1 MRSSNNQGAQTERVK
16 EALLCLIRDR
26 HLRSGDRLPSQAVL
40 RQELGV
46 GSVTIQRAIES
57 LKEAGILETLPQRGV
72 KVCNPESNGM
82 LGRQIGLVCAYSQK
96 SPTHSTGLH
105 CLQVALREEGCQ
117 CRLFLRKTDCDTIQ
131 DSLDYFDGL
140 RRCIEKDE
148 LDGLLTAVTIDDE
161 GWSLIHRHS
170 LPVLSLGSAHFNP
183 GWRIHGYSYYRSG
196 LDVMSQR
203 GYRHPALI
211 SYGFPITE
219 ELHGLCREFGILPL
233 ERYCRLLNAEFA
245 GVTGNDPVRDG
256 VVLREIL
263 KDFQD
268 MPPSLRPDCL
278 VVMDDF
284 LANACNTFLLQ
295 MRLGGSD
302 WQPDFIYLSHRQN
315 PLFFSGMMKGVRLE
329 IDAMAHARQ
338 TVNLLLDIITGRET
352 TPREFFLQKPKIIS
366 QDS

>member
-26 HLRSGDRLPSQAVL
+26 HLRSGDRLPSQAML

-46 GSVTIQRAIES
+46 GSMTIQRAIES
-57 LKEAGILETLPQRGV
+57 LKEAGILETLPQSGV
-72 KVCNPESNGM
+72 KVRNPESNGM
-82 LGRQIGLVCAYSQK
+82 LGRQIGLVCSYCQMSPMYSLR
-96 SPTHSTGLH
+96 LH

-117 CRLFLRKTDCDTIQ
+117 CRLFLRKTDCDTIR
-131 DSLDYFDGL
+131 DSLDFFDGL

-148 LDGLLTAVTIDDE
+148 LDGLLTAVSIDDD

-170 LPVLSLGSAHFNP
+170 LPVLSLESAHFNP

-196 LDVMSQR
+196 LEAMRQR

-211 SYGFPITE
+211 SNGFPITE
-219 ELHGLCREFGILPL
+219 ELHALCREFGVLPL

-245 GVTGNDPVRDG
+245 GVTVNDSVGDG
-256 VVLREIL
+256 QALQEIL

-268 MPPSLRPDCL
+268 MAPAIRPDCL
-278 VVMDDF
+278 VVMDDY
-284 LANACNTFLLQ
+284 LANACNAFLLQ
-295 MRLGGSD
+295 MRLDGSD

-315 PLFFSGMMKGVRLE
+315 PLFLSGTTKGVRLE
-329 IDAMAHARQ
+329 IDAMARARQ

-352 TPREFFLQKPKIIS
+352 TPCEIELPPPRTICQNS
-366 QDS
+366 